1 MTNAQISQK
10 QDGHNVYV
18 IIKTMCPLGYYHDG
32 FVATHALV
40 YIMYRS
46 SWLWFIISSC
56 MVHTIHH
63 VPKCMS
69 CHKEIMVITGGHIV
83 FIITYKQKPSVC
95 MCCTMAKVFFYY
107 LVMSVNGETH
117 NAYNFYII
125 KNTVTIVP
133 EGNFVKET
141 NNF

>member
-1 MTNAQISQK
+1 MHVLENCCCMKHEVAYNIWVMYIYISGGHKWSMTNAQISQK

-18 IIKTMCPLGYYHDG
+18 IIKTMCPLGYHHDE

-69 CHKEIMVITGGHIV
+69 CHKEVMVITGGHIV

-95 MCCTMAKVFFYY
+95 MCCTMAKVFF
-107 LVMSVNGETH
+107 
-117 NAYNFYII
+117 
-125 KNTVTIVP
+125 
-133 EGNFVKET
+133 
-141 NNF
+141 

>member
-1 MTNAQISQK
+1 MCLKIAVAWNMKWRITSELCIYISGGHKWSMTNAQISQK

-18 IIKTMCPLGYYHDG
+18 IIKTMCPLGYHHDE

-69 CHKEIMVITGGHIV
+69 CHKEVMVITGGHIV

-95 MCCTMAKVFFYY
+95 MCCTMAKVFF
-107 LVMSVNGETH
+107 
-117 NAYNFYII
+117 
-125 KNTVTIVP
+125 
-133 EGNFVKET
+133 
-141 NNF
+141 